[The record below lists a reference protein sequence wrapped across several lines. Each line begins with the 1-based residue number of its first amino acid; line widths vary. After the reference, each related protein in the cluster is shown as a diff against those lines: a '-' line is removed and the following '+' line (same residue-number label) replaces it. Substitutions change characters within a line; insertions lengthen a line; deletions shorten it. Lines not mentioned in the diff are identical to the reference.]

1 MSVVLS
7 VRVPKWLKEEL
18 ERLGID
24 YSREIKEY
32 LERRV
37 REELAKRLEAQYE
50 GGLLRDSPVIRGGNL
65 AVEFIREDRNAR

>member
-24 YSREIKEY
+24 YSREIREY

-37 REELAKRLEAQYE
+37 REELAKRLEL
-50 GGLLRDSPVIRGGNL
+50 GMRSS
-65 AVEFIREDRNAR
+65 

>member
-7 VRVPKWLKEEL
+7 VRIPRWLKEEL
-18 ERLGID
+18 DRLGID
-24 YSREIKEY
+24 YSREIREF

-37 REELAKRLEAQYE
+37 REELAKRLEARYE
-50 GGLLRDSPVIRGGNL
+50 ELLRDSPLIRGNL

>member
-7 VRVPKWLKEEL
+7 VRIPKWLKEEL
-18 ERLGID
+18 DRLGID
-24 YSREIKEY
+24 YSREIREF

-37 REELAKRLEAQYE
+37 REELAKRLEARYE
-50 GGLLRDSPVIRGGNL
+50 ELLRDSPLIRGGNL

>member
-7 VRVPKWLKEEL
+7 VRIPKRLKEEL
-18 ERLGID
+18 DRLGID
-24 YSREIKEY
+24 YAKEIREY

-37 REELAKRLEAQYE
+37 REELAKRLNARYDE
-50 GGLLRDSPVIRGGNL
+50 LLRESPVISGNL

>member
-7 VRVPKWLKEEL
+7 IRVPKWLKEEL

-37 REELAKRLEAQYE
+37 REELAKRLETQYE
-50 GGLLRDSPVIRGGNL
+50 ELLRDSPVIKGNL
-65 AVEFIREDRNAR
+65 AVEFIREDRDAR